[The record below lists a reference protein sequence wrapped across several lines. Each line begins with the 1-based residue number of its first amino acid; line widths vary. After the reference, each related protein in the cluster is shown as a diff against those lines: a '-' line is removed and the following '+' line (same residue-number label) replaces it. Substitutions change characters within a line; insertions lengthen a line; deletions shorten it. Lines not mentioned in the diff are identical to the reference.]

1 MNSSQWASQICPR
14 KPGEEVMNN
23 KKSIM
28 MTMHRKRKRKKMRMR
43 KMKTVKRLAI
53 ILLKL
58 PIIHKLSIK
67 DNKSLHN
74 KN

>member
-1 MNSSQWASQICPR
+1 
-14 KPGEEVMNN
+14 MNN

>member
-1 MNSSQWASQICPR
+1 
-14 KPGEEVMNN
+14 MNN
-23 KKSIM
+23 KRSTM